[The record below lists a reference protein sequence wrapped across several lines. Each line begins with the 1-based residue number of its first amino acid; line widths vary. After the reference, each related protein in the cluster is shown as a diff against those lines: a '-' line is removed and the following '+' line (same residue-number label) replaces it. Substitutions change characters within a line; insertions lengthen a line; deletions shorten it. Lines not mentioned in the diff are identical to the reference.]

1 VASAR
6 ETPSRARPLLFIL
19 AYLGILGLL
28 SLLLA
33 RRDREVQ
40 WHARNGLML
49 FATVAG
55 VAVAATV
62 IGVVVPSLSCI
73 YAVAMLIVSLLYA
86 SIVVL
91 AIVKALDGQRLF
103 IPWISRHASRFAD

>member
-6 ETPSRARPLLFIL
+6 ETPSRARPLFFIL

-28 SLLLA
+28 PLLLA

>member
-1 VASAR
+1 VASPQ
-6 ETPSRARPLLFIL
+6 EPPSKGRPLLLIL
-19 AYLGILGLL
+19 AYLGVLGLIPL
-28 SLLLA
+28 VLA

-55 VAVAATV
+55 VAVAATLV
-62 IGVVVPSLSCI
+62 GVAAPSLSCI
-73 YAVAMLIVSLLYA
+73 YAVAMLIVSLLYV
-86 SIVVL
+86 SIAVL

-103 IPWISRHASRFAD
+103 IPWISRHANRFAD